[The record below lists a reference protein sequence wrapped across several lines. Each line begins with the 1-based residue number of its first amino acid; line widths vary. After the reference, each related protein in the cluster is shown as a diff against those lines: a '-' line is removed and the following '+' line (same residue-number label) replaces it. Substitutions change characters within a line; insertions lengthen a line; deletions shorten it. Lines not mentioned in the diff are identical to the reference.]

1 MNETK
6 YKKGNFNRI
15 RELLTEL
22 DDIYKKEFDL
32 EFERIKQLF
41 KLISSKWTLEILY
54 ILYVRKSLSFNQI
67 KNMLGMS
74 SRILSNK
81 LKFLQ
86 KEKLIERR
94 VLENRPVKVIYRL
107 TRNGRY
113 VALSLI
119 PVLISLDHA
128 KKLLGDKI

>member
-6 YKKGNFNRI
+6 YKKGNFNRV

-22 DDIYKKEFDL
+22 DDIYEKEFDL

-67 KNMLGMS
+67 KNILGMS

>member
-6 YKKGNFNRI
+6 YKKGNFNRV

-22 DDIYKKEFDL
+22 DDIYEKEFDL

-67 KNMLGMS
+67 KNILGIS

-128 KKLLGDKI
+128 KKLFGDKI